1 MSAEVGSIA
10 NGTVIKIMP
19 FGALVKLESG
29 EVGLVHISEIS
40 SKFISD
46 INECVKISDKVKVKV
61 LEVTEDKKMSLSIK
75 KAAEQV
81 NAERRERKMK
91 DNEPKKKAP
100 VRPADIDWGRKST
113 SDLSF
118 EDKLSKFKQD
128 SDEAML
134 AIKRSN
140 ESKRSGGY
148 KRGGY

>member
-1 MSAEVGSIA
+1 MAAEVGSIVSGA
-10 NGTVIKIMP
+10 VIKVMP

-29 EVGLVHISEIS
+29 EIGLVHISEIS
-40 SKFISD
+40 AKFVSD
-46 INECVKISDKVKVKV
+46 INECVKVGDKVRVKV
-61 LEVTEDKKMSLSIK
+61 LEIADDKKISLSIK

-81 NAERRERKMK
+81 SSERRERR
-91 DNEPKKKAP
+91 KKAEEERKKTP
-100 VRPADIDWGRKST
+100 IRPADIDWGRSQE
-113 SDLSF
+113 SMSF